1 MSGSSCANPLGFSV
15 LVDYWLAEL
24 TPAEEERIEEHLLG
38 CTTCSERLRDLIG
51 LAGGIQTL
59 ARSGTVRTI
68 VTSAFLERLA
78 LEGLRVREY
87 RVAPGGSVE
96 CTVTADDDLVVARLV
111 AELHGVSRV
120 DLAKCDAAGKEKER
134 LHDIPVSPS
143 AEEVVLLERIDKLRA
158 LPAGVDR
165 LKLVAVEEHGERLL
179 GEYTFIH
186 TPSGQS

>member
-1 MSGSSCANPLGFSV
+1 MSATSCANPLGFSA
-15 LVDYWLAEL
+15 LVDYWLKEL

-87 RVAPGGSVE
+87 RVAPGESVQ

-134 LHDIPVSPS
+134 LKDIPVSAS
-143 AEEVVLLERIDKLRA
+143 TREVVLLERIDKIRA
-158 LPAGVDR
+158 LPASVDR
-165 LKLVAVEEHGERLL
+165 LKLFAVEEHGERLL

-186 TPSGQS
+186 TPSA